1 MCIAVDIIGFRNFV
15 FRIKS
20 QETGQFFTVSL
31 RPFIYVENKIF
42 PYAVTLTNTQRN
54 VLCGRNISGLICN
67 YTEAIS

>member
-1 MCIAVDIIGFRNFV
+1 VTNACSEML

-42 PYAVTLTNTQRN
+42 PYAVTPKRK
-54 VLCGRNISGLICN
+54 
-67 YTEAIS
+67 AIS